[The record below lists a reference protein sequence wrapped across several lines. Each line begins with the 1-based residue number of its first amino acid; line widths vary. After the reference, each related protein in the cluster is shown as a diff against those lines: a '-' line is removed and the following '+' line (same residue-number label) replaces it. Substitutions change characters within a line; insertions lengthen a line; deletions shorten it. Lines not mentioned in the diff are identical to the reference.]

1 MNALVILDNPH
12 EPPVHVPGPKELAL
26 AALWPRA
33 RVRVDTFKY
42 WRETLR
48 LRRRFSLKMLRL
60 NDLKV
65 AVPRGQLPD
74 CESCTD
80 VCCTGPNAIVSLRL
94 RDVAALV
101 DAGLERFVVRERPQ
115 LPRKQLA
122 GSTWARREA
131 DGSVFHRAFP
141 VLLRDDTGTC
151 ALLTEDRMCGAH
163 PAWPLSCA
171 RYPYALDL
179 QSKHV
184 FWAKGCASTTLV
196 PAIDAPIR
204 VRALLR
210 SVIDAYN
217 ERVKDAVLVHVA
229 RKELEALDL
238 ARHIDWSQLDGAS
251 SS

>member
-1 MNALVILDNPH
+1 MSALPILDNA
-12 EPPVHVPGPKELAL
+12 PPEHVPGPKELAL
-26 AALWPRA
+26 KALWPKARA
-33 RVRVDTFKY
+33 RVDTLSF
-42 WRETLR
+42 WRETVR
-48 LRRRFSLKMLRL
+48 LRRRFSLRMLKL
-60 NDLKV
+60 GDLKV
-65 AVPRGQLPD
+65 AIPQGRLPD

-101 DAGLERFVVRERPQ
+101 DAGLERFVVHERRP
-115 LPRKQLA
+115 LERKELA
-122 GSTWARREA
+122 RSTWARREA
-131 DGSVFHRAFP
+131 EGSVFHRAFP
-141 VLLRDDTGTC
+141 ILLRDDTGTC
-151 ALLTEDRMCGAH
+151 GLLTEERMCGAY

-179 QSKHV
+179 QTKHV
-184 FWAKGCASTTLV
+184 FWAKGCASMTMV

-238 ARHIDWSQLDGAS
+238 ARWIDWTQL
-251 SS
+251 